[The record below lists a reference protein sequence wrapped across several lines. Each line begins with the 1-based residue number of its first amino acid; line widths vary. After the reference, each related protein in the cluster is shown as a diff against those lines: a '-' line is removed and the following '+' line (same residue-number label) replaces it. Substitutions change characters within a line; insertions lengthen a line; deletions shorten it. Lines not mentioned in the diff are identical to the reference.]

1 MSRDGSNESRLMHL
15 TRAFIFLGIALITGG
30 CLTSMPFGTDS
41 MEVADRYPYRFQ
53 GECSSW
59 LRSHK
64 TGYTYCASPKLGG
77 SGEAVAAGPSGPPEE
92 DGEYT
97 KDALMVRGEEVYG
110 QICVACHQATGLG
123 VAGAFP
129 PLAGAGEYY
138 GSGENQSYIIING
151 LSGPIVVLDIEYNGA
166 MPGQGNVL
174 SDYAIAA
181 VGTYVRN
188 SFGNSDGMVTKE
200 DVLAARARE

>member
-1 MSRDGSNESRLMHL
+1 MNL
-15 TRAFIFLGIALITGG
+15 TRPSVFLGIALITGG
-30 CLTSMPFGTDS
+30 CLTTLPYATDS
-41 MEVADRYPYRFQ
+41 VEVASRYPHRFQ

-77 SGEAVAAGPSGPPEE
+77 SASEAAAGPVGPPEE

-97 KDALMVRGEEVYG
+97 KDALMARGEEVYG
-110 QICVACHQATGLG
+110 QICVACHQANGMG
-123 VAGAFP
+123 VPGAFP

-138 GSGENQSYIIING
+138 GTAENQSYIIING
-151 LSGPIVVLDIEYNGA
+151 LAGPIEVLGQQYNGA

-174 SDYAIAA
+174 STYAIAA

-188 SFGNSDGMVTKE
+188 SFGNNDGMVTEE
-200 DVLAARARE
+200 DVLAARARD